1 MKEDKISAEI
11 KNVTITSLTEEKKVS
26 AKGKEYSK
34 FTLKVNNLP
43 FSFTSYNLPNDI
55 TNENGEILSFD
66 AFLSVYKN
74 KEFTADL
81 EIEFVPNNFNGQE
94 GKKENIVCMH
104 ITPTF

>member
-1 MKEDKISAEI
+1 MKAEF
-11 KNVTITSLTEEKKVS
+11 KNVIITSITEEKKVS

-34 FTLKVNNLP
+34 YTLKANNLP
-43 FSFTSYNLPNDI
+43 FSFTWHNSPNDI

-66 AFLSVYKN
+66 TFLSVYKN

-94 GKKENIVCMH
+94 GKKENIVGIH
-104 ITPTF
+104 IKPIF

>member
-1 MKEDKISAEI
+1 MKEDKISAKI
-11 KNVTITSLTEEKKVS
+11 KNVTITSFTQENKVS
-26 AKGKEYSK
+26 AKGKEYPK
-34 FTLKVNNLP
+34 YTLKANNMP

-55 TNENGEILSFD
+55 TNENGELLSFD

-81 EIEFVPNNFNGQE
+81 EMEFVPNNFNGQE
-94 GKKENIVCMH
+94 GKRENIVGIH